1 MTFTTTDFRRSRR
14 NVVLLLLLFFNCLL
28 PAQTVVLLSLEDAI
42 QLANKHNLQLKVDSA
57 QLEIL
62 NAKIAQ
68 LNNLRKPQ
76 VGLNLNYTRI
86 SDNVTPFSVAFPTGE
101 VTLNP
106 QILNQSYNSLQLRQL
121 IWNGNKIAYSIEAT
135 RKESEA
141 VRYDLQKNTITNTY
155 NVTALWYNLYILKTS
170 KKIIEANIKVL
181 NSNKQDLVNFVNQG
195 IGIDNDVLK
204 IDLAITNLES
214 NLNNISN
221 SITALNYNLC
231 IYTGLSVNSTLEL
244 PELLESNVVVDDK
257 LDTYIAEALSNRLEL
272 KSIKAATE
280 AAEVGLKITKS
291 NYLPTVSAIAS
302 GNYNM
307 PEQRVFPNQ
316 AKFKP
321 TWFIG
326 ANLNWS
332 LSELYTNK
340 AKVLESQKSIQ
351 KVRASY
357 NVASE
362 GIMIEV
368 NMAYTEYLQAAQS
381 IVNAKKEVEQAT
393 ENFRVEQNRLTAS
406 TTTPTDF
413 LDANTKLLQ
422 AQLNLNAANA
432 NTQLAF
438 KKLNKTL
445 GK

>member
-1 MTFTTTDFRRSRR
+1 MTFTTPNFRRSRS
-14 NVVLLLLLFFNCLL
+14 NLVLLLALVFTSSLS
-28 PAQTVVLLSLEDAI
+28 AQTTVLLSLEEAI
-42 QLANKHNLQLKVDSA
+42 QLASKHNLQLKVDSA
-57 QLEIL
+57 QVEIL
-62 NAKIAQ
+62 NAKILQ
-68 LNNLRKPQ
+68 VSNLKKPQ

-86 SDNVTPFSVAFPTGE
+86 SNNVTPFSVGFPTGE

-106 QILNQSYNSLQLRQL
+106 QILNQSYNSLQLKQL
-121 IWNGNKIAYSIEAT
+121 IWNGKKIAYGLEASK
-135 RKESEA
+135 KELAAASF
-141 VRYDLQKNTITNTY
+141 DLQKNKINNTY
-155 NVTALWYNLYILKTS
+155 NVTALWYNLYLLKTS

-181 NSNKQDLVNFVNQG
+181 NGNKQDLVNFVNQG
-195 IGIDNDVLK
+195 IAIDNDVLK

-214 NLNNISN
+214 NLSNISN
-221 SITALNYNLC
+221 SITALNFNLC
-231 IYTGLSVNSTLEL
+231 IYTGLPINTTLEL
-244 PELLESNVVVDDK
+244 PELPENNAVVNTEMDS
-257 LDTYIAEALSNRLEL
+257 YIAEALSNRLEL
-272 KSIKAATE
+272 KSIKAYTE
-280 AAEVGLKITKS
+280 AAEVGLKLARS
-291 NYLPTVSAIAS
+291 NYLPTLSAIAS

-316 AKFKP
+316 PKFKP
-321 TWFIG
+321 TWFLG
-326 ANLNWS
+326 VNMNWS

-340 AKVLESQKSIQ
+340 AKVLESQKSIE
-351 KVRASY
+351 KVRSSY
-357 NVASE
+357 NLASE

-368 NMAYTEYLQAAQS
+368 NMAYTEYLQAAQA

-406 TTTPTDF
+406 TTTPTNF

-432 NTQLAF
+432 NTQLAY